1 MKRLGG
7 EVLTTEN
14 AREFSSAAKG
24 ETLEDTIRTVEGY
37 SDIIV
42 MRHFESG
49 AAKELRLLPIY
60 LSLMQVMALETSYS
74 GVLSTS

>member
-24 ETLEDTIRTVEGY
+24 KHLKILLELWKGIR
-37 SDIIV
+37 I
-42 MRHFESG
+42 
-49 AAKELRLLPIY
+49 
-60 LSLMQVMALETSYS
+60 
-74 GVLSTS
+74 